1 MRRHRDRLSWLAQL
15 ARLSPTAVPW
25 DRAAMAAV
33 GIATPVAVAIAVAPG
48 EVSVITAGAVG
59 SMGAMVP
66 SLFDV
71 GVTRRQR
78 IRAMATVSVAATVGF
93 TMGTVVHGHAIATL
107 VCVIAATVL
116 SGFASTVSTI
126 ASNAA
131 LYLLVYAITAANSD
145 FVSGMPWAA
154 PALFLLGGL
163 WRIGLTALESTWR
176 GRGFARERRAVAD
189 VYRALARVLGDGS
202 SRRPLQPVTR
212 AIDRAY
218 DVLEVGR
225 RRRSPRGPRWGALGS
240 TMQDVPLLVDAVLG
254 AGFRRRRARAEAALL
269 LTTAADRLV
278 APRAARPDL
287 PHLPGDRI
295 PTDLAEQLTAVERH
309 LDRLDLLDRGETVT
323 PDRHREERVAARPL
337 IPAPRIGDLRRHTLA
352 TTWVG
357 NDVDRWI
364 LRLTLCM
371 TLAQTLSLVL
381 DLEQP
386 YLVMLAVAQVMK
398 PDLGSV
404 FARAVQRVLGTIAGV
419 AAGAVLVMTLPASWG
434 VVAVAVI
441 AALIPVVKPRNFA
454 LYSAVSLALSVML
467 IEVRTP
473 VDAST
478 LESRVMDVLLGSAI
492 VLVVGYLPWPSTWR
506 LEDRVAAL
514 VAQAVRSVGAFAD
527 ADLRSGLTAVDR
539 LSALRAVDRSLTD
552 IRSLVARRLAVPGA
566 ASAAR
571 RWLPVLDAVDAVR
584 DEVLRTHAR
593 TGGHG
598 SARAAAHAQRAGT
611 ALTSVA
617 TAIEEHHPPAAV
629 TPRGG
634 WGSPLTAAIGLVAAK
649 AAHAMTPGEG
659 EPPDQATRRARSAS
673 TSGSVRPPDMR

>member
-1 MRRHRDRLSWLAQL
+1 
-15 ARLSPTAVPW
+15 
-25 DRAAMAAV
+25 MAAV

-78 IRAMATVSVAATVGF
+78 IRAMATVSVAATAGF

-126 ASNAA
+126 VSNAA

-145 FVSGMPWAA
+145 FVSGMPWTA

-176 GRGFARERRAVAD
+176 GRGFVRERRAMAD

-212 AIDRAY
+212 AIDRAC

-225 RRRSPRGPRWGALGS
+225 RRSLRDPRWGALES

-254 AGFRRRRARAEAALL
+254 ARRLRRRERAEAALL

-278 APRAARPDL
+278 APRAPRPDL
-287 PHLPGDRI
+287 PHLPGDRM

-323 PDRHREERVAARPL
+323 PDRQREERVVARPL
-337 IPAPRIGDLRRHTLA
+337 IPAPGIGDLRRHTLA
-352 TTWVG
+352 TTWVD
-357 NDVDRWI
+357 NDVGRWI

-371 TLAQTLSLVL
+371 ALAQTLSLAL

-454 LYSAVSLALSVML
+454 LYSTVSLALSVML

-527 ADLRSGLTAVDR
+527 ADLRSGLTAVQR
-539 LSALRAVDRSLTD
+539 LATLRAVDRSLTD

-634 WGSPLTAAIGLVAAK
+634 WGSPLTAAIGLVAAN